1 MGMMGSLTNKK
12 RLALADLIWAIQ
24 EMDGREIARGAL
36 ALTARFKQVDE
47 EAFIQEAELLL
58 KRYTAVGAGGITLS
72 LAMKVLFDALSK
84 AGLRLD
90 AELTLALKAMVQA
103 EQIVA
108 TLAPD
113 LPMVDVAFEETKLL
127 LHQQFNTEFIVDTLR
142 RQALR
147 GAKEAVRRI
156 PDLPGAIV
164 RWLEGLQ
171 RGGFT
176 LYIDT
181 ENVSKQIDEIDA
193 TLTRNVKWLVL
204 SLLLVG
210 LLIGSA
216 IASAVASPGYQILQP
231 VAYFI
236 FLGGA
241 SVAGVIVLGMVWRW
255 LNRGEL

>member
-1 MGMMGSLTNKK
+1 M
-12 RLALADLIWAIQ
+12 
-24 EMDGREIARGAL
+24 
-36 ALTARFKQVDE
+36 
-47 EAFIQEAELLL
+47 
-58 KRYTAVGAGGITLS
+58 
-72 LAMKVLFDALSK
+72 
-84 AGLRLD
+84 
-90 AELTLALKAMVQA
+90 KAMVQA
-103 EQIVA
+103 EQIVY
-108 TLAPD
+108 TLAPE
-113 LPMVDVAFEETKLL
+113 LPMVEVAFEETSRLL
-127 LHQQFNTEFIVDTLR
+127 RQQFDTDFILDTLR

-181 ENVSKQIDEIDA
+181 ENVSKQLDELDA
-193 TLTRNVKWLVL
+193 TLTRNVRWLVL

-216 IASAVASPGYQILQP
+216 IATMGESPGFQALQT
-231 VAYFI
+231 VANFI
-236 FLGGA
+236 FIGGA
-241 SVAGVIVLGMVWRW
+241 GVAGLIVLHLVWRW

>member
-1 MGMMGSLTNKK
+1 
-12 RLALADLIWAIQ
+12 
-24 EMDGREIARGAL
+24 
-36 ALTARFKQVDE
+36 
-47 EAFIQEAELLL
+47 LL
-58 KRYTAVGAGGITLS
+58 KRYTSAGAGGISLS
-72 LAMKVLFDALSK
+72 LAMNVLFDALSK

-103 EQIVA
+103 EQIVT
-108 TLAPD
+108 TLSPE
-113 LPMVDVAFEETKLL
+113 LPMVDVAFEETKRL

-181 ENVSKQIDEIDA
+181 ENVSKQIDELDA

-216 IASAVASPGYQILQP
+216 IASAVESPGYQGLQT

-236 FLGGA
+236 FMGGA

-255 LNRGEL
+255 LNRGEF